1 MANENSMTENSRA
14 MGKFITFEGGEGA
27 GKTTQAKMLCE
38 ALEGAGIETL
48 LTREPGG
55 TFGAEAIRDLVLEGT
70 QDRWSGMTELLL
82 MYAARLDHV
91 EKLIKPA
98 LERGVWVVSDRFSD
112 SSVAYQGYARGL
124 GAEKVKSVHSVVMD
138 GFGPDLTILFDIDPI
153 LAQKRV
159 ETRGEELSRFDSES
173 IAFHNVLRDAF
184 LEIATNESER
194 IVTVDAAAS
203 RDGVHTRIIYAVT
216 QKYPE
221 IAGKLGGSA

>member
-1 MANENSMTENSRA
+1 MAQENSLTADSKK

-27 GKTTQAKMLCE
+27 GKTTQAKMLCD
-38 ALEGAGIETL
+38 ALQGAGVETL

-55 TFGAEAIRDLVLEGT
+55 TFGAEAIRELVLEGT

-124 GAEKVKSVHSVVMD
+124 GAEKVRSVHAAVMD

-159 ETRGEELSRFDSES
+159 EIRGEELSRFDSES

-184 LEIATNESER
+184 LEIATNESDR
-194 IVTVDAAAS
+194 IFTVDAAAS

-221 IAGKLGGSA
+221 LAGKLGGSA

>member
-1 MANENSMTENSRA
+1 MTT
-14 MGKFITFEGGEGA
+14 GKFITFEGGEGA

-70 QDRWSGMTELLL
+70 SDRWSGMTELLL

-98 LERGVWVVSDRFSD
+98 LERGVWVISDRFAD
-112 SSVAYQGYARGL
+112 SSMAYQGYGRGI
-124 GAEKVKSVHSVVMD
+124 APEKIEALHETVMD

-159 ETRGEELSRFDSES
+159 ETRGEDLSRFDAES
-173 IAFHNVLRDAF
+173 IAFHNTLRDAF
-184 LEIATNESER
+184 LEIAEANSDR
-194 IVTVDAAAS
+194 IFTVDAAAS
-203 RDGVHTRIIYAVT
+203 RDGVQTRILFAVS

-221 IAGKLGGSA
+221 LAGKLGSGA